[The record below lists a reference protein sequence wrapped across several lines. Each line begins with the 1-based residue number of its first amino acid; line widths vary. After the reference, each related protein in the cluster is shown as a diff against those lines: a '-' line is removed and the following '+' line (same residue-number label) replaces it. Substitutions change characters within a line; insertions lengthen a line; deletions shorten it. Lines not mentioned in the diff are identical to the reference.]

1 MICNNIHTVVS
12 KISNA
17 NYSRYPTNAAFLL
30 LFLLHLDHVL
40 SVTSSEESWQKF
52 IDIPAVYQSIN
63 FNKVRIKK
71 TNLKMYP
78 KQIIN
83 HIDVVVSS
91 NNVNFK
97 RTT

>member
-1 MICNNIHTVVS
+1 
-12 KISNA
+12 
-17 NYSRYPTNAAFLL
+17 
-30 LFLLHLDHVL
+30 
-40 SVTSSEESWQKF
+40 
-52 IDIPAVYQSIN
+52 VYQSIN